1 MCRRRPRRAPKG
13 ARDRCVSP
21 TACAPSPSP
30 RRRRRRRARGCAP
43 FPDRRSSCRHL
54 YLASPRERLCRAAS
68 AEGPA
73 LPPPLARH
81 ESTCRQGR
89 LKTAYPLSVR
99 RAKPTHPVCLPL
111 APPAPPLLAVQ
122 RSLCTDVDFGSLPLP
137 GGAWQGQYPLKSAP
151 AHVRRAERCHAQ
163 PRCSCHDGCHGM
175 KTGMN
180 VMIMPRSPRSHH
192 R

>member
-1 MCRRRPRRAPKG
+1 MCRHRPRRAPKG

-54 YLASPRERLCRAAS
+54 YLASPRERLCRAKRGGTS
-68 AEGPA
+68 AV
-73 LPPPLARH
+73 PPPRTARVH
-81 ESTCRQGR
+81 LPAGTAQDSISTVGAPRE
-89 LKTAYPLSVR
+89 
-99 RAKPTHPVCLPL
+99 THPPRVSPVG
-111 APPAPPLLAVQ
+111 ATRPASSGGSAVVVYGC
-122 RSLCTDVDFGSLPLP
+122 RLRFI
-137 GGAWQGQYPLKSAP
+137 AP
-151 AHVRRAERCHAQ
+151 AWWRMAGAVSSKKCPCACTRTCERCHAQ